1 MAASGALRKPHY
13 PLDNYE
19 LDDRYRRESGRVF
32 LTGTQALVRIPLM
45 QRTMDRAAGLNTAG
59 FISGYRGSPLAAYDT
74 ELWRAGKFLEES
86 NVTFLPAVNEE
97 LAATAILGTQ
107 QVEADPHK
115 QVDGVFGIWYG
126 KGPGVDRAGDGLKH
140 GNAYGSSPHGG
151 VLVVAGDDH
160 GAVSSSMSHQSDVAF
175 LTWLMPNLNPRQ
187 RCRVSRVRTLWHR
200 AVPLLGHVG
209 RLQGNIRNR
218 RVGDVCRTAAVPELR
233 HP

>member
-160 GAVSSSMSHQSDVAF
+160 GAVSSS
-175 LTWLMPNLNPRQ
+175 RQ

-218 RVGDVCRTAAVPELR
+218 RVGDVGRTAAVPELR